1 MHVSFP
7 ASVRALAIC
16 SLIFLLLLTGAAV
29 SGCAS
34 ELSLEK
40 SVGGASWK
48 RSEKGD
54 FAKVEILYATDRA
67 KRDVSTP
74 ELYFGGDRKPASAT
88 LSLGTVIVAIP
99 RDHRMASLE
108 SPAWWRLELTGDPG
122 KHVTVVELKEL
133 GNDHFQSTLQR
144 LANQSDDGHL
154 LIFIHG
160 FNVSFDEAAR
170 RLGQITYDL
179 GFAGAPLLFSWASKG
194 GISNYVADSNSI
206 ETATDDYSNILK
218 QVSSDFSVKRITIVA
233 HSMGNRLLMALLQDI
248 SKFENST
255 RSKFKEI
262 IFAAPDIDSQ
272 IFCQRVPAALKTMNA
287 TGTLY
292 ASSNDLAIQIS
303 EKVSS
308 FPRAGATTDG
318 VLTSPNIISI
328 DASATNTSLIG
339 HSYYADSVSVISDL
353 MESIKGV
360 TPRLRTGLSPST
372 VRHRDACSEGGES
385 WILKDRLAR

>member
-99 RDHRMASLE
+99 RDHRMASLD

-160 FNVSFDEAAR
+160 LNVSFDEAAR

-218 QVSSDFSVKRITIVA
+218 QVSSDFSVKR
-233 HSMGNRLLMALLQDI
+233 
-248 SKFENST
+248 
-255 RSKFKEI
+255 
-262 IFAAPDIDSQ
+262 
-272 IFCQRVPAALKTMNA
+272 
-287 TGTLY
+287 
-292 ASSNDLAIQIS
+292 
-303 EKVSS
+303 
-308 FPRAGATTDG
+308 
-318 VLTSPNIISI
+318 
-328 DASATNTSLIG
+328 
-339 HSYYADSVSVISDL
+339 
-353 MESIKGV
+353 
-360 TPRLRTGLSPST
+360 
-372 VRHRDACSEGGES
+372 
-385 WILKDRLAR
+385 